1 MEPNLLA
8 ILLFCLKIVSHPTL
22 YDDVFK
28 KKKKKLYM
36 TSEYTMYPICESH
49 VTVLLQES
57 ESPAS
62 ILCERVVIFQFGIL
76 LANQEKCTH
85 IRKKF
90 GKVT

>member
-1 MEPNLLA
+1 
-8 ILLFCLKIVSHPTL
+8 
-22 YDDVFK
+22 
-28 KKKKKLYM
+28 
-36 TSEYTMYPICESH
+36 MYPICESH